1 VRCRRDGL
9 RGASCLWWRLP
20 PCPPP
25 SPIVDLLVQ
34 GVYAKL
40 MVSQPHTGADLVS
53 AAWGFFQVGSF
64 IAAGLVGGLAGRTNP
79 RVLFW
84 VTLPAAL
91 QVIVPVLAGWLPEDR
106 TTVRFHSDRVR
117 ANAVYFGLGA
127 AMGAAALGLGAV
139 SLFGDTIAQ
148 AAYSLS
154 VSAVLVG
161 ASLWFLPKRLGRA
174 MTYLFLA
181 YVGVH
186 QGVW

>member
-1 VRCRRDGL
+1 
-9 RGASCLWWRLP
+9 
-20 PCPPP
+20 
-25 SPIVDLLVQ
+25 
-34 GVYAKL
+34 
-40 MVSQPHTGADLVS
+40 MVSKPETGADLVS
-53 AAWGFFQVGSF
+53 AAWGFFQVGGF
-64 IAAGLVGGLAGRTNP
+64 IAAGLVGGLVGRTSP

-91 QVIVPVLAGWLPEDR
+91 QIIVPVLAGWLPEDR
-106 TTVRFHSDRVR
+106 TTVRFRGDRVR

-139 SLFGDTIAQ
+139 SLFGDTVAQ

-154 VSAVLVG
+154 VSAVLVV

-181 YVGVH
+181 YVGVC